1 VFVETVFPSGTS
13 VFQHFKSIC
22 VMSIVNLSAYKFV
35 TIESGAD
42 WRAQLAERCQSL
54 GLRGTILLAPEGINL
69 FVAGEPEQIGSFMEY
84 LRTDPLFEG
93 KFADLEFKESVSA
106 TQPFGKM
113 LVKLKREIITMKKPA
128 IRPELGRAPSVG
140 AATLKSWLD
149 RGHDDEGRP
158 VVMLDTRNAFEV
170 DVGTFDQALDYRIAK
185 FSEFPGVIE
194 EHRADLAGKTVVSFC
209 TGGIRCEKAAI
220 HMKEVGIDHVYQL
233 EGGILKYFEEVG
245 GAHYHGECF
254 VFDHRTAL
262 NAALEPAALTENG
275 GESTAAA
282 RAEDDAADS
291 DEAHAAIT
299 ADGQASFPHPGD
311 ARHEAP
317 GTAAPDG
324 HSLHLSR

>member
-1 VFVETVFPSGTS
+1 
-13 VFQHFKSIC
+13 
-22 VMSIVNLSAYKFV
+22 MSIVNLSSYKFV

-42 WRAQLAERCQSL
+42 WRPLIVDRCTRL

-69 FVAGEPEQIGSFMEY
+69 FVAGEPEQIDSFMNY

-140 AATLKSWLD
+140 AATLKAWLD

-170 DVGTFDQALDYRIAK
+170 DVGTFDQALDYHIAK

-194 EHRADLAGKTVVSFC
+194 EHRADLEGKTVVSFC

-262 NAALEPAALTENG
+262 NAALEPAPIAPD
-275 GESTAAA
+275 GEDRTSAATAST
-282 RAEDDAADS
+282 EDDAADT

-299 ADGQASFPHPGD
+299 ADGQASFPGPHHG
-311 ARHEAP
+311 RHESQAGNPETPAAYDLLPRAP
-317 GTAAPDG
+317 
-324 HSLHLSR
+324 R

>member
-1 VFVETVFPSGTS
+1 
-13 VFQHFKSIC
+13 
-22 VMSIVNLSAYKFV
+22 MSIVNLSAYKFV

-42 WRAQLAERCQSL
+42 WRAQLVDRCQSL

-69 FVAGEPEQIGSFMEY
+69 FVAGEPEQIDAFMEY
-84 LRTDPLFEG
+84 LRTNPLFEG
-93 KFADLEFKESVSA
+93 KFSDLEFKESVSA

-140 AATLKSWLD
+140 AATLKVWLD

-170 DVGTFDQALDYRIAK
+170 DVGTFDQALDYRIGK

-194 EHRADLAGKTVVSFC
+194 EHRADLEGKTVVSFC
-209 TGGIRCEKAAI
+209 T
-220 HMKEVGIDHVYQL
+220 GIDHVYQL

-262 NAALEPAALTENG
+262 NAALEPAAIAQNDEDR
-275 GESTAAA
+275 AASA
-282 RAEDDAADS
+282 TVNTEDDAADT

-299 ADGQASFPHPGD
+299 ADGQASFPGPSD
-311 ARHEAP
+311 ARHEPHA
-317 GTAAPDG
+317 GARAADG
-324 HSLHLSR
+324 F